1 MIYDLVDKMLM
12 NNFNKTISKK
22 ISNLKNNNL
31 IIFDIGCYQG
41 NFSRSL
47 KKLLDKK
54 AKFYLF
60 DPNPSLKISDFNII
74 QLAFSNKIEMQNYYI
89 NLSFPAAGSS
99 INNTM
104 KNDKI
109 WNFTRKLITG
119 NLKKD
124 YRKLNIKT
132 NTLDN
137 FCNKKKI
144 KHITVLKIDAEGHD
158 SEILEGAK
166 IMLKNTQFVQVE
178 VLDAKKNYNK
188 KFTKIK
194 KILENE
200 HNFRIIEKKNIWS
213 VGLFSNLKAC
223 DLLFYKNDV

>member
-1 MIYDLVDKMLM
+1 MIYDLVDKSLM
-12 NNFNKTISKK
+12 NNLSKTISKK
-22 ISNLKNNNL
+22 INSMRINNL

-47 KKLLDKK
+47 KKDLNKK

-60 DPNPSLKISDFNII
+60 DPNPNLKISDFDIT
-74 QLAFSNKIEMQNYYI
+74 QLAFSKKIGMQNYYI
-89 NLSFPAAGSS
+89 NSAFPAAASS
-99 INNTM
+99 IDKAM
-104 KNDKI
+104 KNDKL

-119 NLKKD
+119 NIKTNYKKL
-124 YRKLNIKT
+124 YIKT

-158 SEILEGAK
+158 FEILEGAK
-166 IMLKNTQFVQVE
+166 IILKNTQFVQVE
-178 VLDAKKNYNK
+178 VLDAKRNYNK
-188 KFTKIK
+188 KLVKIK
-194 KILENE
+194 NILENQ
-200 HNFRIIEKKNIWS
+200 HHFQIIKKKNIWS
-213 VGLFSNLKAC
+213 VGVFSNLKAC

>member
-1 MIYDLVDKMLM
+1 MIYDLVDKILM
-12 NNFNKTISKK
+12 NNFKETISRK
-22 ISNLKNNNL
+22 INNLKNNNL

-47 KKLLDKK
+47 RKLLDKK

-60 DPNPSLKISDFNII
+60 DPNPSLKIRDFNII
-74 QLAFSNKIEMQNYYI
+74 QLAFSNKIKMQNYYI

-104 KNDKI
+104 KDDKS

-124 YRKLNIKT
+124 YSKLNIKT

-137 FCNKKKI
+137 FCNKEQI

-158 SEILEGAK
+158 TEILEGAK

-194 KILENE
+194 KILEKK

-223 DLLFYKNDV
+223 DLLFYKDNL